1 MLKNKI
7 YRYLSKEIFK
17 SFITFLFAFAAIAW
31 TVRAVNFLDL
41 IVDDGHSIRT
51 YLYYSILVLSTVITK
66 FIPISFL
73 IALIMSIIRFQ
84 KQNELIILW
93 SSGVSKIQIVN
104 LFFKISLIITLFQM
118 TLSVLVTPYA
128 LNKSRSIIK
137 NAEMTSIFSITK
149 ANDFSDTLKHL
160 TFYVEKKT
168 QGKLMENIFIK
179 DTTGVLGNMMVNKE
193 NSGDTTIIAKKGYV
207 DKNLNN
213 RLFLF
218 DGIIQSKN
226 KDNEIKNITFK
237 KTQILLDGYVNRS
250 IKQPKIQETNSL
262 QLIKCYL
269 FKIKYNTINYSR
281 SDLYDAGRIQCP
293 YMYSLNFNYEHK
305 RYKEIAFD
313 KIFEKNFLTTRENI
327 SKRFGIPL
335 FIPLIALI
343 SSFLLISGKIKSY
356 NFFRKY
362 FYFIISFLL
371 LITVEIVVKYT
382 GLSILNLLTFFLIPF
397 LIFPIIYVVLLNKF
411 RTEKFNL

>member
-7 YRYLSKEIFK
+7 YRYLSIEIFK

-137 NAEMTSIFSITK
+137 NAEMTSVFSITK

-269 FKIKYNTINYSR
+269 FKIKYKTINYSR
-281 SDLYDAGRIQCP
+281 SDLYDAGRLQCP
-293 YMYSLNFNYEHK
+293 YMYSLNLDYEHS
-305 RYKEIAFD
+305 YKEIAFD

-335 FIPLIALI
+335 FIPIIALI

-356 NFFRKY
+356 NFCFRWHRFKPVLNTKTSKIL
-362 FYFIISFLL
+362 IIRFVSTKC
-371 LITVEIVVKYT
+371 I
-382 GLSILNLLTFFLIPF
+382 
-397 LIFPIIYVVLLNKF
+397 
-411 RTEKFNL
+411 